1 MRQRLAEAQ
10 LAVILLTRLPFG
22 RLRDPVPPLGAA
34 AWAFPMAGLPVGLI
48 AGAVMAAALAL
59 GLSPLVS
66 GGLALGAQV
75 MATGAL
81 HEDGLADI
89 CDGFWGGTKRE
100 RRLEIMRDSRI
111 GSYGTVGL
119 VLTLGLRWLGLAA
132 LAEAQTP
139 AAVIAP
145 VIAVAMASRVATVA
159 LMAGLRPA
167 RADGLGAQGRAVGT
181 ASVLVA
187 VLVGGLPLLLL
198 PQGGAAL
205 VAAALSVAVL
215 AMIAR
220 RKIGGQT
227 GDVLG
232 AGQQAAEIALLLAL
246 GTHV

>member
-10 LAVILLTRLPFG
+10 LAVILLTRVPFG
-22 RLRDPVPPLGAA
+22 RLPDPVPPLSAA
-34 AWAFPMAGLPVGLI
+34 AWAFPLAGLLVGLI
-48 AGAVMAAALAL
+48 AGAVIWAALAL
-59 GLSPLVS
+59 GLSPLVA

-89 CDGFWGGTKRE
+89 CDGFWGGTTRE

-119 VLTLGLRWLGLAA
+119 ILTLGLRGLGLAA
-132 LAEAQTP
+132 LAEAQAM
-139 AAVIAP
+139 AA
-145 VIAVAMASRVATVA
+145 VIAVAMASRVAPVA
-159 LMAGLRPA
+159 LMAWLPAA

-187 VLVGGLPLLLL
+187 AVLGGLPMLLL

-205 VAAALSVAVL
+205 VVAALAVAVL
-215 AMIAR
+215 ALIAR

-232 AGQQAAEIALLLAL
+232 AGQQIAEIGLLLTL
-246 GTHV
+246 GAHP

>member
-1 MRQRLAEAQ
+1 MRQRLADAQ
-10 LAVILLTRLPFG
+10 LAVILLTRVPFG
-22 RLRDPVPPLGAA
+22 RLPDPVPPLSAA
-34 AWAFPMAGLPVGLI
+34 AWAFPLAGLLVGLI
-48 AGAVMAAALAL
+48 AGAVIWAALAL
-59 GLSPLVS
+59 GLSPLVA

-89 CDGFWGGTKRE
+89 CDGLWGGTTRE

-119 VLTLGLRWLGLAA
+119 ILTLGLRWLGLAA
-132 LAEAQTP
+132 LAEAQAM
-139 AAVIAP
+139 AA
-145 VIAVAMASRVATVA
+145 VIAVAMASRVAPVA
-159 LMAGLRPA
+159 LMAWLPAA

-181 ASVLVA
+181 GSVLMAA
-187 VLVGGLPLLLL
+187 VLGGLPMLLL

-205 VAAALSVAVL
+205 VVAALAVAVL
-215 AMIAR
+215 ALIAR

-232 AGQQAAEIALLLAL
+232 AGQQVAEIGLLLTL
-246 GTHV
+246 GAHP